1 MRTEFTEQEIIRRNS
16 LDELIRLGINPYPPE
31 CFDVN
36 ARSVDI
42 RKNFPENNKH
52 YQDISIAG
60 RIMSDLRQRIYVD
73 WYMNYKNRQKIIS
86 NIDKIYLD

>member
-60 RIMSDLRQRIYVD
+60 RIMSRRIMGAASFVEIQD
-73 WYMNYKNRQKIIS
+73 SGGRIQ
-86 NIDKIYLD
+86 L